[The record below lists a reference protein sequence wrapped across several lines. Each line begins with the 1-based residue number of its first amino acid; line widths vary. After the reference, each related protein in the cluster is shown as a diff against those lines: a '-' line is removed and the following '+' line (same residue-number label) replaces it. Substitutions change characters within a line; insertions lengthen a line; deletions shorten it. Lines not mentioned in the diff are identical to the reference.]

1 MSELKNTNGH
11 NEFDVTELVWYSNAC
26 SYWTDNFDNLS
37 TTDFPFSIPTCPHCG
52 SVGYQIELDEWNKSL
67 AIHNEGSPG
76 YQEFIT
82 QLKETCKG
90 SGVLTSDLWDDYKKH
105 KLG

>member
-11 NEFDVTELVWYSNAC
+11 NGSRIAELVWYSNDC
-26 SYWTDNFDNLS
+26 SYWTDNFNNLGH
-37 TTDFPFSIPTCPHCG
+37 TDIHAIPCCPHCG
-52 SVGYQIELDEWNKSL
+52 CVGYQIELDEWNKSL
-67 AIHNEGSPG
+67 ATHNEGSPG

-90 SGVLTSDLWDDYKKH
+90 SSVSITALWDDYKKH